1 MLLKRS
7 TLPLLLVLCA
17 ALIPLPVSAAPVE
30 AAAALPDLATFKAS
44 LATHDA
50 RALRGVYADGLFAL
64 EVVPQPPSQ
73 PGFVSSAEGTVTQFA
88 MASQFD
94 VVGLLAHDFLSGGEF
109 AELATGQHVDL
120 IYGDGHTLAYRVT
133 KIYRLQA
140 LTPNSITS
148 DFLDLETHKRLS
160 AEAVFAMVYQGAH
173 HVTFQT
179 CIPAAGD
186 PAWGRL
192 FVIAEPEPG
201 TG

>member
-1 MLLKRS
+1 MCALLAPRS
-7 TLPLLLVLCA
+7 VLAAPASPTLPDVQSFA
-17 ALIPLPVSAAPVE
+17 
-30 AAAALPDLATFKAS
+30 AS
-44 LATHDA
+44 LTNDDA

-120 IYGDGHTLAYRVT
+120 IYGDGHTLVYRVT

-179 CIPAAGD
+179 CIPSAGD
-186 PAWGRL
+186 PSWGRL